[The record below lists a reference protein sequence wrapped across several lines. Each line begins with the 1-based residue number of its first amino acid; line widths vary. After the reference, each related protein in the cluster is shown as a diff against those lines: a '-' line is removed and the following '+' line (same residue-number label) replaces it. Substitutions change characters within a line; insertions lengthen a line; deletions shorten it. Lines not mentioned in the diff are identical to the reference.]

1 MTFATFSPSRH
12 TPYFSGYRLDR
23 KDEDETKARIF
34 LPGHAPGP
42 NTPDKE
48 KPSLEIIRPG
58 ESTVHMMPLQW
69 NAKHDVWE
77 SQQTLPAE
85 TKYRFIID
93 GKPKLDLLELKKK
106 DHRSLRWNSD
116 DDGTIWHYDQSN
128 IQIIRK
134 KQDPNRKVENPD
146 YNCIASNSHQSP
158 VRSVVIADVYL
169 DSLVNQKRFQELK
182 DAHGG
187 TVPMRT
193 HHNKFAPNEG
203 LQSLQASVADL
214 RQAGFTGL
222 LLKPFIGGDNL
233 TSHRYWTTDPYRLN
247 DSFKNKEDYRQAL
260 TLLLKNNM
268 KLFADGAFV
277 NQGLNGIQFLSNLD
291 HGYRSP
297 YWGWFRNEVDTETD
311 KQTNPKQATLGS
323 DALAEIPNST
333 YIPSRWEYPPHAD
346 PEKGYVFGILPSK
359 KDPKT
364 GFPQLNFERFDV
376 AIENDPS
383 KPDHDPVRPTFIK
396 LFDPLKEK
404 VEALDAPSRSSDSV
418 HEFHF
423 PVSKK
428 EVLKKLEQIKS
439 LDKNSQKLA
448 MTQWQGFRLT
458 TPRADD
464 SGQKWDGKI
473 DVALLNTE
481 NPEVQNYLKG
491 AVAYW
496 SRLSI
501 NTLISTVASEL
512 NKHLSPDAHDPN
524 SIQTAFSNI
533 TVRPHVRQDW
543 HDSSRVLPPVERKQ
557 QDTLS
562 KAEITRII
570 QETQEQQQL
579 AHSETAWKQA
589 GSKLSQTML
598 QEVPLSILPLPD
610 TFKDILSA
618 PSLPRHLGITPTE
631 LFDSE
636 KPKKGFLSSLTNGHT
651 FQEQLGEKLQ
661 LSAQYLPVME
671 REKLLHPQIRSLVSD
686 KLGEALFLHLLT
698 NLDIN
703 KLVAHQFSP
712 QEIENAFYKTVP
724 PRISNTDPQFGAR
737 QLARYLQQKL
747 QDHDVLRPE
756 VLGTLLESTL
766 KPLNPLSV
774 ALSEQLLQ
782 KREFGLN
789 WRIDAAKDV
798 ADTNLIRSTSFPKR
812 PWVFRHEMFRMGVFW
827 KNIALAMR
835 QSFPKSTLI
844 AELTN
849 IDELSG
855 ARSLKAAY
863 EAQKKTL
870 NDLFKVFNGM
880 PNMTSLYSQLPQLI
894 HHDPRPDEN
903 GGSQISPSQFLN
915 DVLHPSARSMPFS
928 TMLQMQNLVCSH
940 DHNSATQTFLSN
952 PALKTVDLQ
961 KHWGLKDDLKN
972 TFSELRDKTCFS
984 DRLANLAKHPGAE
997 DIIRQDGFASFF
1009 DKFSDLLELS
1019 NTSES
1024 FNLDESFLERFPAKF
1039 HYLKP
1044 FISKQSKSDTFGD
1057 QRFITP
1063 TKAKAEFVDVIFD
1076 ALESHEREDLGL
1088 PSNLKTATPEQ
1099 RDFEAKL
1106 KEIIKQRILEPSE
1119 AKSMRAAIVNSVLT
1133 LKGHSPQMSFVEA
1146 DDSTEPSS
1154 FWKTTAQKLNVSEE
1168 NIPKFQQAT
1177 EQALWNAIDKTI
1189 QIWKEDFGHQAP
1201 HDALNNVFKH
1211 FDSKEITTRLPEMKQ
1226 QAQKLE
1232 SFKSDLK
1239 SALYSEMMAPVLPKL
1254 LRTFAVQN
1262 ALPGN
1267 PSVYLPDWVAQGG
1280 GEREQNIFIQN
1291 RGLINPKGLKGE
1303 PQGPA
1308 TPEFKAKFKDFQ
1320 KQAGA
1325 IFNTRVRGLEIPG
1338 KTDKTLGP
1346 GALNEGS
1353 LLDIPADDEKGVLP
1367 IVRDNGREQVMT
1379 LVYTGLPSQPKDWHN
1394 KVGAGTIGYEPIGET
1409 EGALTDYRTQL
1420 KHPELTPGRTYR
1432 DAINGERFR
1441 LNDDGELRS
1450 LTNPD
1455 KGIDIETYRILIR
1468 ELKSHVK
1475 V

>member
-1 MTFATFSPSRH
+1 MTIPSSSHRH
-12 TPYFSGYRLDR
+12 TPLFSGYRLDHNN
-23 KDEDETKARIF
+23 EDETKARIF

-48 KPSLEIIRPG
+48 KPVLEVIRPS
-58 ESTVHMMPLQW
+58 ESAVHSMPLHW

-77 SQQTLPAE
+77 SQQTLSPG
-85 TKYRFIID
+85 TKYRFIVD
-93 GKPKLDLLELKKK
+93 GQPKLDLLETVKKNP
-106 DHRSLRWNSD
+106 HYLQWNIEGD
-116 DDGTIWHYDQSN
+116 TLWQYDAAN
-128 IQIIRK
+128 LQILRK
-134 KQDPNRKVENPD
+134 KLDPSFKIIENPD
-146 YNCIASNSHQSP
+146 YNRIAANSHQTP
-158 VRSVVIADVYL
+158 ARSVVMADVYL
-169 DSLVNQKRFQELK
+169 DSLVNPKRFQELK

-187 TVPMRT
+187 TAPMRT
-193 HHNKFAPNEG
+193 HYNKFAPNEG
-203 LQSLQASVADL
+203 LQSLEASISEL
-214 RQAGFTGL
+214 RQGGFTGL

-233 TSHRYWTTDPYRLN
+233 TSHRYWTTDPYQLN

-277 NQGLNGIQFLSNLD
+277 NQGLNGIQLLSNMA
-291 HGYRSP
+291 HSYRSP
-297 YWGWFRNEVDTETD
+297 YWRWFRSQLDDDDN
-311 KQTNPKQATLGS
+311 KQAHKKDNTQDPS
-323 DALAEIPNST
+323 MNKTESFKV
-333 YIPSRWEYPPHAD
+333 PSRWEYPLHAD
-346 PEKGYVFGILPSK
+346 PEKGYVLGILPSK

-364 GFPQLNFERFDV
+364 GFSQLSFEHFDV
-376 AIENDPS
+376 AIENDPA
-383 KPDHDPVRPTFIK
+383 KPNHDPIRPTFIR
-396 LFDPLKEK
+396 LFDPLKAK
-404 VEALDAPSRSSDSV
+404 MDTIDTPSRSSDSV
-418 HEFHF
+418 HEFRF
-423 PVSKK
+423 PVNKE
-428 EVLKKLEQIKS
+428 EVLKKLEQVKN
-439 LDKNSQKLA
+439 LDKNSKKLA
-448 MTQWQGFRLT
+448 MTQWKGFRLT

-491 AVAYW
+491 AIAYW

-501 NTLISTVASEL
+501 NTLTSTVASEL
-512 NKHLSPDAHDPN
+512 NKHLSPETHDPN

-533 TVRPHVRQDW
+533 TVRPNFKVDWQDK
-543 HDSSRVLPPVERKQ
+543 SRVLPPVERKH

-562 KAEITRII
+562 NAEITRIV
-570 QETQEQQQL
+570 QETQERQHL
-579 AHSETAWKQA
+579 AHSETSWKQA
-589 GSKLSQTML
+589 GFKLSQTML
-598 QEVPLSILPLPD
+598 QEVPLSVLPLPD
-610 TFKDILSA
+610 LFKAILSA
-618 PSLPRHLGITPTE
+618 PSLSRHLGITPSE

-636 KPKKGFLSSLTNGHT
+636 EPKKGFLSSLTNGQT

-661 LSAQYLPVME
+661 LSAQYLPVEE

-686 KLGEALFLHLLT
+686 KLSEALFLHLLT
-698 NLDIN
+698 DLDIN
-703 KLVAHQFSP
+703 KLAAHKFSP

-737 QLARYLQQKL
+737 ALARYLQKKL

-756 VLGTLLESTL
+756 VLGTLLDSTL

-798 ADTNLIRSTSFPKR
+798 ADTALIRNTEYPVR
-812 PWVFRHEMFRMGVFW
+812 PWVFKREMYKMSDFW
-827 KNIALAMR
+827 RNLAHAMR
-835 QSFPKSTLI
+835 QSFPKSSLI

-855 ARSLKAAY
+855 ARSVKAAQ
-863 EAQKKTL
+863 EAQKKAV
-870 NDLFKVFNGM
+870 NHLFTIFNGM
-880 PNMTSLYSQLPQLI
+880 PNMSSLYSQLPQLI

-915 DVLHPSARSMPFS
+915 DVLHPSAQSMPFS

-961 KHWGLKDDLKN
+961 KHWGLKDDLNN
-972 TFSELRDKTCFS
+972 TFSELRDKTCFA
-984 DRLANLAKHPGAE
+984 DRLASLAKHPGAE
-997 DIIRQDGFASFF
+997 EMFRTDGFSAFF
-1009 DKFSDLLELS
+1009 DKFSDLLELG
-1019 NTSES
+1019 NTSDS
-1024 FNLDESFLERFPAKF
+1024 FNLDENFVERLPK
-1039 HYLKP
+1039 HLKP
-1044 FISKQSKSDTFGD
+1044 FISKQSKSETFGD
-1057 QRFITP
+1057 QRFTTP
-1063 TKAKAEFVDVIFD
+1063 AKAKSEFVDAVFN

-1088 PSNLKTATPEQ
+1088 PSNPKTATPDQ

-1106 KEIIKQRILEPSE
+1106 RNIIKQRILEPSE
-1119 AKSMRAAIVNSVLT
+1119 AKSMRASIVNSMLT
-1133 LKGHSPQMSFVEA
+1133 LKGHSPHMSFVEA
-1146 DDSTEPSS
+1146 DESAEPSS
-1154 FWKTTAQKLNVSEE
+1154 FWTKAAEKLNVSEE
-1168 NIPKFQQAT
+1168 AMPKLQKTT
-1177 EQALWNAIDKTI
+1177 EQALWNALDKTI
-1189 QIWKEDFGHQAP
+1189 ETWKEDFGHQTP

-1211 FDSKEITTRLPEMKQ
+1211 FDSKEITSRLPELS
-1226 QAQKLE
+1226 AQKIE
-1232 SFKSDLK
+1232 TFKADLK
-1239 SALYSEMMAPVLPKL
+1239 SSLYSEMMAPILPKL

-1280 GEREQNIFIQN
+1280 GEREQNVFIQN
-1291 RGLINPKGLKGE
+1291 RGLIDPRGLKGE
-1303 PQGPA
+1303 PQGLA
-1308 TPEFKAKFKDFQ
+1308 TPEFKAQFKDFQ
-1320 KQAGA
+1320 KQASA
-1325 IFNTRVRGLEIPG
+1325 IFNTRVRGLEVPG

-1353 LLDIPADDEKGVLP
+1353 LLDIPADDEKGILP
-1367 IVRDNGREQVMT
+1367 IIRDNGREQVMT

-1394 KVGAGTIGYEPIGET
+1394 KVGAGTIGYENIGET
-1409 EGALTDYRTQL
+1409 EGALTDYKTQF

-1441 LNDDGELRS
+1441 LNEDGELRS
-1450 LTNPD
+1450 LKNPD
-1455 KGIDIETYRILIR
+1455 KGIDIETFRILIR

>member
-1 MTFATFSPSRH
+1 MPH
-12 TPYFSGYRLDR
+12 FSGYRLDH
-23 KDEDETKARIF
+23 KDEDETKAHIF

-42 NTPDKE
+42 NISDKE

-58 ESTVHMMPLQW
+58 DSTAHKVPLQW

-77 SQQTLPAE
+77 SQQALPPD
-85 TKYRFIID
+85 TKYRFIVN
-93 GKPKLDLLELKKK
+93 GQPKLDLLETVKKN
-106 DHRSLRWNSD
+106 DNAYNWNSD
-116 DDGTIWHYDQSN
+116 GDDTLWQYDRHN
-128 IQIIRK
+128 VDIIRK
-134 KQDPNRKVENPD
+134 KQDPNYKIENPSF
-146 YNCIASNSHQSP
+146 NHIATNSYKAP
-158 VRSVVIADVYL
+158 VRSVVIADIYL
-169 DSLVNQKRFQELK
+169 DSLVNPKLFQELK

-187 TVPMRT
+187 AVPMRT

-203 LQSLQASVADL
+203 LQSLEAAIADL
-214 RQAGFTGL
+214 RQGGFTGL

-260 TLLLKNNM
+260 AIMLKNNM

-277 NQGLNGIQFLSNLD
+277 NQGLNGIQLLSNLS
-291 HGYRSP
+291 HGHRSP
-297 YWGWFRNEVDTETD
+297 YWGWFRSPFDDGINKLPDL
-311 KQTNPKQATLGS
+311 KQAQLKSTDFGN
-323 DALAEIPNST
+323 IPTSAF
-333 YIPSRWEYPPHAD
+333 IPSRWEYPKHAD
-346 PEKGYVFGILPSK
+346 PDKGYAFGILPSK
-359 KDPKT
+359 KDSKT
-364 GFPQLNFERFDV
+364 GFSELNFERFDV

-383 KPDHDPVRPTFIK
+383 KPNHDPVRPTFIK
-396 LFDPLKEK
+396 LFDPLREK
-404 VEALDAPSRSSDSV
+404 SESVDAPSRSSDSI
-418 HEFHF
+418 HEFRF
-423 PVSKK
+423 PVGKT
-428 EVLKKLEQIKS
+428 EVLKKLEQVKN
-439 LDKNSQKLA
+439 LDKNSKKLA
-448 MTQWQGFRLT
+448 MSQWQGFRLT

-473 DVALLNTE
+473 DVALMNTE

-501 NTLISTVASEL
+501 NTLTSTVASEL
-512 NKHLSPDAHDPN
+512 NKHLSPEAHDPN

-533 TVRPHVRQDW
+533 TVRPNIQADW
-543 HDSSRVLPPVERKQ
+543 QDSSRLLPPVERKH

-570 QETQEQQQL
+570 QETQEQQHL
-579 AHSETAWKQA
+579 ALGETAWKQA
-589 GSKLSQTML
+589 GSKLAQTML

-610 TFKDILSA
+610 LFKAILSA
-618 PSLPRHLGITPTE
+618 PSLSRHLGVTPSE
-631 LFDSE
+631 LFDSKE
-636 KPKKGFLSSLTNGHT
+636 HQKGFFKSLTHGHS

-661 LSAQYLPVME
+661 LSTQYLPVKE

-686 KLGEALFLHLLT
+686 KLSEALYLHLLT
-698 NLDIN
+698 DLDIN
-703 KLVAHQFSP
+703 KLVTHKFSP

-737 QLARYLQQKL
+737 QLARYLQKKL

-798 ADTNLIRSTSFPKR
+798 ADTALIRKTEFPARALLFKL
-812 PWVFRHEMFRMGVFW
+812 EMYNMGGFW
-827 KNIALAMR
+827 RNMAQAMR

-855 ARSLKAAY
+855 GRKLQARQ
-863 EAQKKTL
+863 EAQKITL
-870 NDLFKVFNGM
+870 NYLFKFLNAM
-880 PNMTSLYSQLPQLI
+880 PNMNSLYSQLPQLI

-915 DVLHPSARSMPFS
+915 DVLHPSAQSMPFS

-952 PALKTVDLQ
+952 PALKTLDLQ

-972 TFSELRDKTCFS
+972 TFSELRDKTCFA
-984 DRLANLAKHPGAE
+984 DRLTSLAKHPGAE
-997 DIIRQDGFASFF
+997 EMFRTDGFSAFF
-1009 DKFSDLLELS
+1009 DKFSDFLELN

-1024 FNLDESFLERFPAKF
+1024 FNLNEDLLERFQKKYN
-1039 HYLKP
+1039 HLKP
-1044 FISKQSKSDTFGD
+1044 FISKQSKSNTFGD

-1063 TKAKAEFVDVIFD
+1063 LKAKSEFVDAIFE

-1088 PSNLKTATPEQ
+1088 PSNPKTATPDQ

-1106 KEIIKQRILEPSE
+1106 RNIIKQRILEPSE
-1119 AKSMRAAIVNSVLT
+1119 AKSMRASIVNSMLT
-1133 LKGHSPQMSFVEA
+1133 LKGHNPQMSFIEA
-1146 DDSTEPSS
+1146 DEVNESSS
-1154 FWKTTAQKLNVSEE
+1154 FWTEAAEKLNLPED
-1168 NIPKFQQAT
+1168 NMPKLQKAT

-1189 QIWKEDFGHQAP
+1189 QTWKEDFGHQAP

-1211 FDSKEITTRLPEMKQ
+1211 FDSKDMTSHLPELS
-1226 QAQKLE
+1226 AQKIE
-1232 SFKSDLK
+1232 AFKNDLK
-1239 SALYSEMMAPVLPKL
+1239 SSLYSEMMAPILPKL

-1280 GEREQNIFIQN
+1280 GEREQNVFIQN
-1291 RGLINPKGLKGE
+1291 RGLINPRGLKGE
-1303 PQGPA
+1303 PQGLA
-1308 TPEFKAKFKDFQ
+1308 TPEFKAQFKDFQ
-1320 KQAGA
+1320 KQASA
-1325 IFNTRVRGLEIPG
+1325 IFNTRVRGLEVPG
-1338 KTDKTLGP
+1338 KADKTLGP

-1353 LLDIPADDEKGVLP
+1353 LLDIPADDEKGILP
-1367 IVRDNGREQVMT
+1367 IIRDNGREQVMT

-1394 KVGAGTIGYEPIGET
+1394 KVGAGTIGYENIGET
-1409 EGALTDYRTQL
+1409 EGALTDYRTQF
-1420 KHPELTPGRTYR
+1420 KHPELTPGRIYR

-1450 LTNPD
+1450 LKNPD
-1455 KGIDIETYRILIR
+1455 KGIDIETFRILIR